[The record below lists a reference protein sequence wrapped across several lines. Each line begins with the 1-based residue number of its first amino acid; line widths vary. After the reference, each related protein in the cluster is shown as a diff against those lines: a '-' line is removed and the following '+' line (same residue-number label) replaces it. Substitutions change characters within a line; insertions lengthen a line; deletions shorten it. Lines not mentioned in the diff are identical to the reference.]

1 MCEHLRALGDAE
13 LLRLRQRY
21 FAIAPGALAFGCA
34 ASQRPGCETCHLT
47 LGDDAMVC
55 LQCGAT
61 RHFLSS
67 SCCVRLSVRN
77 ARSLQDI
84 AGAGDAR
91 TSKRPRIR
99 RDGTC
104 FCTCWKAI
112 TGSPHTAWYAARP
125 LARAFYVSHSR
136 PRCPP
141 RARRPAQ
148 RGELY
153 CNKCSDFVYDE
164 SFNRIRHVSF
174 KRPAS
179 LDERCGVVPVVHS
192 AVPAKAML
200 LSCARSAWRGDF
212 FCSPAVAANRKRR
225 HLTNQSAA
233 GRGLPPAALNE
244 WISRCG
250 MRTPRPGPGAH
261 SV

>member
-112 TGSPHTAWYAARP
+112 TGSPRTARYVARP
-125 LARAFYVSHSR
+125 LVWALFVFTLEVPLR
-136 PRCPP
+136 P
-141 RARRPAQ
+141 RAR
-148 RGELY
+148 G
-153 CNKCSDFVYDE
+153 
-164 SFNRIRHVSF
+164 
-174 KRPAS
+174 
-179 LDERCGVVPVVHS
+179 G
-192 AVPAKAML
+192 
-200 LSCARSAWRGDF
+200 ARSAAS
-212 FCSPAVAANRKRR
+212 CTAI
-225 HLTNQSAA
+225 SAA
-233 GRGLPPAALNE
+233 TSCMMRASIGFVARRSSARRRWVNGACVSLRVFAA
-244 WISRCG
+244 
-250 MRTPRPGPGAH
+250 P
-261 SV
+261 